1 MVDGRPG
8 SLRCAEWGMLRT
20 SPRQEQAVRLNILHS
35 GITDLTGR
43 QDIET
48 AAIESWY
55 VHPMS
60 RSAMAMAEA
69 RGAILAALAG
79 AGIPVTEYPP
89 TTIKKAVTSS
99 GRADKGQVRT
109 MVTALVG
116 QAPENDHV
124 ADATAAAICHF
135 ASGGLARAIRAQ
147 R

>member
-1 MVDGRPG
+1 
-8 SLRCAEWGMLRT
+8 MLRT
-20 SPRQEQAVRLNILHS
+20 TPRQEQAVRLNILHA
-35 GITDLTGR
+35 GITELAAR
-43 QDIET
+43 RHIRA

-55 VHPMS
+55 VHPVS

-79 AGIPVTEYPP
+79 SGVEVTEYPP

-99 GRADKGQVRT
+99 GRADKRQVHT

-116 QAPENDHV
+116 EAPENDHV

>member
-1 MVDGRPG
+1 
-8 SLRCAEWGMLRT
+8 MLRT

-35 GITDLTGR
+35 GITELAAR
-43 QDIET
+43 QKIET

-55 VHPMS
+55 VHPVS

-79 AGIPVTEYPP
+79 AGIAVTEYPP

-116 QAPENDHV
+116 QEPENDHV